1 MRRRKTQNII
11 FFYLFLTL
19 LFFAIITT
27 IAFHIN
33 NEKKK
38 IFIQSNTSQIE
49 KSINSAIAFEYNRIH
64 QVVFDYTF
72 WDEMVNCIESKDYNW
87 AKEIIDPAVTTYN
100 VNSISIFDINGNKVY
115 TKNSSNANVLDRY
128 KYSKNVIDS
137 LRTTHFIH
145 FYDLTPL
152 GTIDV
157 YGATVHNSNDLSRK
171 GNPKGFFFIVRL
183 IDNKYIN
190 DLSELTTTKVS
201 FINDTVS
208 LDDKIYTARI
218 IKPLAIIN
226 SNTFRY
232 LSFEKELP
240 FIEQF
245 NKFSLQFIG
254 LFFLAMVGFIFVF
267 LFLTTRWINK
277 PLKIVSEALELDD
290 ISKTKGL
297 EKYGSEFVDI
307 GSLVSLYITQKK
319 TLEDLKNR
327 AEESDRLKSSFMANM
342 SHEIRTPLNGIVGF
356 SELLCSS
363 NINDETTENY
373 RKIIRKCSNN
383 LMRLISDILDY
394 SKIEAGQLVIN
405 KEEFS
410 TESLFTELS
419 NHYES
424 KAETLEQKGIHLIFK
439 KTGGVVVFYSDKQ
452 RIKQILINLISNS
465 IKFTEHGAIEVDFY
479 TDGKSIVF
487 TVMDTGIGISE
498 EQQQVIFKRF
508 WQANQPKTKLYGGTG
523 LGLALSKGLVELLDG
538 KISVKSK
545 LGYGSIFS
553 IEIPLSK
560 EN

>member
-38 IFIQSNTSQIE
+38 IFFQSNTSQIE
-49 KSINSAIAFEYNRIH
+49 KSITSAIAFENNRIH

-87 AKEIIDPAVTTYN
+87 AREIIDPALTTYN
-100 VNSISIFDINGNKVY
+100 VSSISIFDINGNKVY
-115 TKNSSNANVLDRY
+115 TKNSSNASILDRY
-128 KYSKNVIDS
+128 KYSKNIIDS
-137 LRTTHFIH
+137 LRTSNFIH

-183 IDNKYIN
+183 IDSKYIN
-190 DLSELTTTKVS
+190 DLSELTTTNVS
-201 FINDTVS
+201 FLNDTLS
-208 LDDKIYTARI
+208 LENKIYTARI
-218 IKPLAIIN
+218 LKPLAIVN

-232 LSFEKELP
+232 LCFEKELP

-245 NKFSLQFIG
+245 NKFSLQFLG
-254 LFFLAMVGFIFVF
+254 LIFLAMVGFILVF
-267 LFLTTRWINK
+267 LFLTTRWINR
-277 PLKIVSEALELDD
+277 PLKIVEEALELDD

-297 EKYGSEFVDI
+297 DKYGSEFVDI
-307 GSLVSLYITQKK
+307 GGLVSLYIAQKK

-363 NINDETTENY
+363 NTNDETTENY

-424 KAETLEQKGIHLIFK
+424 KAETLIQKGIHLIFK
-439 KTGGVVVFYSDKQ
+439 KTGGVVVLNSDKQ
-452 RIKQILINLISNS
+452 RIKQILINLISNA

-479 TDGKSIVF
+479 VDGKNIIF

-523 LGLALSKGLVELLDG
+523 LGLALSKGLVELLGG

-553 IEIPLSK
+553 VEIPLS
-560 EN
+560 N